1 MICLAHGVRRM
12 DTLRATRLPA
22 RLARRYDDCI
32 ATLIDND
39 MPAILAP
46 SSAHAARA
54 GQHAPA
60 SMPWSAR

>member
-1 MICLAHGVRRM
+1 M

-22 RLARRYDDCI
+22 RPARRYDGCI

-46 SSAHAARA
+46 SSAPAARTIY
-54 GQHAPA
+54 HALA
-60 SMPWSAR
+60 SMPGSAR

>member
-1 MICLAHGVRRM
+1 MIYRVHGVRRM

-22 RLARRYDDCI
+22 RPARRYDDCI

-39 MPAILAP
+39 MPAIPAP

-54 GQHAPA
+54 GHHALA